1 MSGVPM
7 EPGTIRIG
15 DTTPEVRF
23 TITNEQIKE
32 YAEFSFD
39 HNPLHVDEEFA
50 NKSMFKGI
58 IAHGTIPLAYVY
70 ESVFRYFGVSWID
83 GLVVNLKLIAPVRP
97 NDSVTCHGKIKSSDP
112 DSIVLELSGANQ
124 RNELFIVG
132 EAIVPRRGPEAGK

>member
-1 MSGVPM
+1 M
-7 EPGTIRIG
+7 EPGKIRIG
-15 DTTPEVRF
+15 DTTPEVHF

-70 ESVFRYFGVSWID
+70 ESIFRYFGVSWID
-83 GLVVNLKLIAPVRP
+83 GLIVNLKLIAPVRP
-97 NDSVTCHGKIKSSDP
+97 GDSVTCHGTIKSSDQ
-112 DSIVLELSGANQ
+112 DSIVVELTGANQ
-124 RNELFIVG
+124 RNDLFVVG
-132 EAIVPRRGPEAGK
+132 EAIVSRRMLEAGK